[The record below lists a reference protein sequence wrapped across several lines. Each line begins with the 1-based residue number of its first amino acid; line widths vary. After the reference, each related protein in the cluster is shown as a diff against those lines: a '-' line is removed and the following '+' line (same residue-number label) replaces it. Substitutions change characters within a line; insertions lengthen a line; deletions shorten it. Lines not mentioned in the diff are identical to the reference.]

1 MQDAIKS
8 PVNKRIVPSLLA
20 KLFDPMGFISPFIMY
35 IKILF
40 QDIWRL
46 GLTWDEVLP
55 NELLAKFHNWLT
67 DTYVLQSWKI
77 KRCYFPGNEWKS
89 LRGLELHAFC
99 DASEKGYG
107 ACIYLPIPLAYDR
120 YEVCFVLSKG
130 RVAPIK
136 SLTLPRLELLG
147 ALLCARLVQ
156 FVKSALHMDLPV
168 FCWTVS
174 TIVLSWISKHPS
186 EWKTFVRNRVTEIQT
201 MTSADDWFH
210 CAGKTNPGDLISRDV
225 LTNHFLSAEHWLS
238 GPAWLSNARMG
249 CPQANQTGFYGD

>member
-20 KLFDPMGFISPFIMY
+20 KLFDPLGFISPFIMY

-46 GLTWDEVLP
+46 GLTSDEVLP

-168 FCWTVS
+168 FCWIVS

-186 EWKTFVRNRVTEIQT
+186 EWKTFVRNKSDRFRQWHQQMIGFTVQ
-201 MTSADDWFH
+201 
-210 CAGKTNPGDLISRDV
+210 GRLILVIS
-225 LTNHFLSAEHWLS
+225 FLE
-238 GPAWLSNARMG
+238 M
-249 CPQANQTGFYGD
+249 C